1 MKISLLYLLMAP
13 AVLLAGAVPCLAG
26 GGSPP
31 VPEPSTM
38 MLLGVGV
45 AGLAAYRAVKGR
57 RK

>member
-1 MKISLLYLLMAP
+1 MAP